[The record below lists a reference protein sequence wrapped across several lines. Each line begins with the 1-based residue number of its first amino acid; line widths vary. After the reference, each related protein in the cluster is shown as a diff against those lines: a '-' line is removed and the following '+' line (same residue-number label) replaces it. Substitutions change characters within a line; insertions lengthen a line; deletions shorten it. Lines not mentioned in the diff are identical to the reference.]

1 MAEWTMLRVVSP
13 LACAALLFIAA
24 CGGGTAKPTAPPE
37 SAVVPA
43 APALPESAPGLST
56 VSGKAA
62 AGSVV
67 LLQSDAARARPSP
80 GGHAILDQYSKQ
92 FVPAFLLVRVGQPVD
107 FLNSDSEGHNVIVHR
122 RPTGAAVFNTSIDM
136 RGKYTHTFQ
145 QAGEYAV
152 TCDIHPGMLA
162 TIVAADTPYGTRV
175 DASGGFVFTDV
186 SPGTYTLAV
195 IEGGHT
201 TERQVEVA
209 SPRTEI
215 KQDR

>member
-1 MAEWTMLRVVSP
+1 MTEWIMLRVGSP
-13 LACAALLFIAA
+13 LACAALLLAAA
-24 CGGGTAKPTAPPE
+24 CGGGTAKPPGPAE
-37 SAVVPA
+37 PA
-43 APALPESAPGLST
+43 AAPASQALPESAPGLST

-122 RPTGAAVFNTSIDM
+122 RPTGASVFNTSIDM

-201 TERQVEVA
+201 TERQVEVT
-209 SPRTEI
+209 SPRTDI
-215 KQDR
+215 K